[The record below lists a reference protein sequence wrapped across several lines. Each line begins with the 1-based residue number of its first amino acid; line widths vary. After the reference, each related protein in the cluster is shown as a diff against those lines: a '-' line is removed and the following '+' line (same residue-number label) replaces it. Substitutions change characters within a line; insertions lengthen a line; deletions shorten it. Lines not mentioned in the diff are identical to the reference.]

1 MRIRRTVAGLVILA
15 ALAVAV
21 PFGDDLWIWLA
32 YEEQDVI
39 EFHSLDTPRFVL
51 GTPAQRSDWTTLAT
65 LPAKRASWL
74 PGRNVIVPD
83 LFCPCCAFGVHG
95 FCPRSDR
102 SGRYRI
108 RLRKDFDTEIELPDD
123 FRCDCQQPT
132 HDVPVRH

>member
-39 EFHSLDTPRFVL
+39 ELRSLDSPRFVL
-51 GTPAQRSDWTTLAT
+51 GTPVQESGWTYLTA
-65 LPAKRASWL
+65 LPVKRWSWL
-74 PGRNVIVPD
+74 PGPEVVVPD
-83 LFCPCCAFGVHG
+83 PFCPCCAFGVHG
-95 FCPRSDR
+95 FCPRNHG

-108 RLRKDFDTEIELPDD
+108 RLRKDLDIERVLPDD
-123 FRCDCQQPT
+123 FRCDCQHPT
-132 HDVPVRH
+132 HDVPLKR